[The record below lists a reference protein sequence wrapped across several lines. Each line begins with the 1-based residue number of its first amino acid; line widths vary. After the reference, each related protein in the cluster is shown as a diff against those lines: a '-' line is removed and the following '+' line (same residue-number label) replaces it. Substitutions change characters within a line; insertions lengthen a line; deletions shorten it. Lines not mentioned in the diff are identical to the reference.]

1 MAQQPNNHTECKDEP
16 EPTVAVKTSPGIT
29 SNNTE
34 WTPLQE
40 VSFRVAYA
48 TYHFIWLTRFFNR
61 LGACKI
67 DNVISAARN
76 IAIIQFTKHK
86 DKKPYTEVTLADLL
100 PTFDDSWF
108 SKLCQ
113 SYKLGGREFRGDECT
128 QRPWDTDINT
138 TYSQRHYVDKD
149 IISVFKNLL
158 SFERANHFINGTSL
172 RRSSDYPREYL
183 LSLMG
188 KFSIKEME
196 DTIPGFRRVGTFYAT
211 SVNMQPWVN
220 HTAAFKFLVGITTSE
235 PFTTLAK
242 MDSPLLQVLHQILG
256 PEALSHIFVRISSWY
271 MTDDQKDQQQK
282 VLAMLFNRTPYS
294 DDVALQLET
303 FFGCFT
309 HRFFFSRVGDCK
321 DPSTTVILAKLFE
334 GVIQEAF
341 KSHPETPQN
350 AVRTADTKW
359 VKGKGGRTS
368 SDECSGCGLKGS
380 NNVSLKRKADEEPL
394 NRRSS
399 RKRGKELVVK
409 LEIPKDKLVLLGKY
423 RPDCGQ
429 A

>member
-48 TYHFIWLTRFFNR
+48 TYHFIWLTRFFKQ
-61 LGACKI
+61 LGASKI
-67 DNVISAARN
+67 DEVLSAARN
-76 IAIIQFTKHK
+76 IALIQFTKHK
-86 DKKPYTEVTLADLL
+86 DKKPYTEVTLAGLL
-100 PTFDDSWF
+100 PTFDDLWF
-108 SKLCQ
+108 STLCQ
-113 SYKLGGREFRGDECT
+113 SYKLGGGELTFRGDEFT
-128 QRPWDTDINT
+128 QHPWDTDINT
-138 TYSQRHYVDKD
+138 TYSQRQDVDKD
-149 IISVFKNLL
+149 IIAVFKNLL

-172 RRSSDYPREYL
+172 SSSSGCPREYL
-183 LSLMG
+183 LGLMD
-188 KFSIKEME
+188 KFSIKKME
-196 DTIPGFRRVGTFYAT
+196 DTIPGFLRAGTFYAT

-220 HTAAFKFLVGITTSE
+220 HTAAFKFLVGITTSG

-256 PEALSHIFVRISSWY
+256 PRPEALSHIFVRIPSWY

-282 VLAMLFNRTPYS
+282 VLAMLFNQTPYS
-294 DDVALQLET
+294 DDVALQLKT
-303 FFGCFT
+303 FFECFT
-309 HRFFFSRVGDCK
+309 HRFFFLRVGDCK

-350 AVRTADTKW
+350 AVGTADTKW
-359 VKGKGGRTS
+359 VKGKEGRTS
-368 SDECSGCGLKGS
+368 SDGCSGCGLKGS
-380 NNVSLKRKADEEPL
+380 NIISLKRKADEEPL
-394 NRRSS
+394 NR
-399 RKRGKELVVK
+399 G
-409 LEIPKDKLVLLGKY
+409 
-423 RPDCGQ
+423 
-429 A
+429 

>member
-16 EPTVAVKTSPGIT
+16 EPTVAVKTSPGST

-48 TYHFIWLTRFFNR
+48 TYHFIWLTRFFKQ
-61 LGACKI
+61 LGASKI
-67 DNVISAARN
+67 DKVLLAARN
-76 IAIIQFTKHK
+76 IAMIQFKMHK
-86 DKKPYTEVTLADLL
+86 DKKPYTEVILADLL
-100 PTFDDSWF
+100 PTLDDSWF
-108 SKLCQ
+108 STLCQ
-113 SYKLGGREFRGDECT
+113 SYKLGGREFRDDERT
-128 QRPWDTDINT
+128 QHPWDTEINT
-138 TYSQRHYVDKD
+138 TYSKRRDVDKD
-149 IISVFKNLL
+149 IIAVFKNLL

-172 RRSSDYPREYL
+172 SSSSGCPREYL
-183 LSLMG
+183 LGLMG

-196 DTIPGFRRVGTFYAT
+196 DTIPGFRRAGTFYAT
-211 SVNMQPWVN
+211 STSMQPWVD

-242 MDSPLLQVLHQILG
+242 LDSPLLQVLHQILG

-271 MTDDQKDQQQK
+271 MTDDQKDQHQK

-303 FFGCFT
+303 FFRCFT
-309 HRFFFSRVGDCK
+309 HRFFFLRVGDDK
-321 DPSTTVILAKLFE
+321 HPSIVILTKLFE

-350 AVRTADTKW
+350 AISTTDTKR
-359 VKGKGGRTS
+359 VKGKGGTIS
-368 SDECSGCGLKGS
+368 SGGCSGCSLKGS
-380 NNVSLKRKADEEPL
+380 NIVSLKRKANEEPL
-394 NRRSS
+394 NLRSNN
-399 RKRGKELVVK
+399 KRGKELVVK
-409 LEIPKDKLVLLGKY
+409 LEVPKD
-423 RPDCGQ
+423 
-429 A
+429 